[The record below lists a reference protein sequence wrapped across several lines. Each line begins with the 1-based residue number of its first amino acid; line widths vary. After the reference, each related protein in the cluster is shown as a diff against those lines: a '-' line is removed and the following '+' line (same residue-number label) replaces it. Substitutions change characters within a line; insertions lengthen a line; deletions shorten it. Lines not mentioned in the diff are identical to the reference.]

1 MENMDSSKQK
11 AAMDSS
17 QVARDSAVPGFVTSS
32 LIAGLPFLGLM
43 MTVAILSNQE
53 QIGRLVSLLVTLLV
67 EGLCIA
73 FFWRRIEP
81 SSGKNFA
88 IAAYAVGLWAFMG
101 GCLVTTFGLRFGGM
115 SDLARNVALLGSGV
129 VALSGFFFAIVWA
142 QSQAPRL
149 MVQTHTMIATSV
161 VLAGFAALV
170 LKGSTPSSDS
180 HGETLSAH
188 SNQSMEKVHGD
199 AAPDAHGS
207 RLDHPPTNHSRE
219 HDSGRHDTTHTS
231 PSHDPNSHSP
241 DMNDD
246 SHDGR
251 GEKPRA
257 SQNSHD
263 GTDHRG
269 NSHDAGSH
277 QEATNPK
284 AHGSDSHHANHE
296 DHGSSDDHR
305 DRRDDEEHH
314 ADGSHQPTHEWS
326 YEGTTGPET
335 WGKIKPEW
343 KTCLNGKEQS
353 PIEIAKG
360 SKESRRII
368 SLSYE
373 ENKATLVSNGELL
386 QVILGRGSQ
395 AIINGKAYEL
405 TRLDFHSPSEHEISG
420 VSYPMEIQFVH
431 KDGKGRMAIISA
443 FVEKGPPH
451 NEIGKILSHFPPKP
465 GAPKSLK
472 TPLQL
477 GSILPREATA
487 LSYQYKGSLTTPPC
501 SEGILWSV
509 LKTPLRMGES
519 QIAAF
524 RAQFAGSNRPV
535 QPLGKR
541 HIGPIEGSISH

>member
-17 QVARDSAVPGFVTSS
+17 QAARDSAVPGFVTSS

-43 MTVAILSNQE
+43 MTVAILSDQE
-53 QIGRLVSLLVTLLV
+53 QVGRLVSLLVTLLV
-67 EGLCIA
+67 EGLCIS

-115 SDLARNVALLGSGV
+115 SDLARNVGLLGSGV

-170 LKGSTPSSDS
+170 LKGSTPPADS
-180 HGETLSAH
+180 HGETLNARS
-188 SNQSMEKVHGD
+188 
-199 AAPDAHGS
+199 
-207 RLDHPPTNHSRE
+207 NHSVE
-219 HDSGRHDTTHTS
+219 KAQGDTA
-231 PSHDPNSHSP
+231 
-241 DMNDD
+241 
-246 SHDGR
+246 R
-251 GEKPRA
+251 
-257 SQNSHD
+257 
-263 GTDHRG
+263 
-269 NSHDAGSH
+269 DAGDSQRNNSPH
-277 QEATNPK
+277 GQE
-284 AHGSDSHHANHE
+284 HHSNHE
-296 DHGSSDDHR
+296 DVSLMTQKNDGKSQHRETPYDSHEDLRGGKSNASENSHAPSDHMGKNHDNGHYQAAANSERASASNHASHKDHGPRDADSTRGDHDDHQG
-305 DRRDDEEHH
+305 DE
-314 ADGSHQPTHEWS
+314 SHQSTHEWS

-343 KTCLNGKEQS
+343 KTCLAGKEQS

-373 ENKATLVSNGELL
+373 ENRATLVSNGELL

-420 VSYPMEIQFVH
+420 VSYPLEIQFVH
-431 KDGKGRMAIISA
+431 KDGKDRMAIISA
-443 FVEKGPPH
+443 FVEKGPTH
-451 NEIGKILSHFPPKP
+451 NELGKILSHFPPKP
-465 GAPKSLK
+465 GTPKSLK
-472 TPLQL
+472 TSLQL

-509 LKTPLRMGES
+509 LKTPLRMSES

-524 RAQFAGSNRPV
+524 RDQFAGSNRPV

-541 HIGPIEGSISH
+541 HIGPIEGSTGH